1 MEKPPKN
8 SYISLL
14 LFSCTFLFLLLFILS
29 SFIQDQEIT
38 LERSLRKNVFKY
50 ATDPQPH
57 LQLAEYYA
65 KQNNFDLA
73 EKELALS
80 LSRNVTQVIPQEL
93 TQISSIQKEYQHT
106 IEKIDAVKS
115 VLQEKPDY
123 RDAWIQLSILS
134 FRVYRTEEALY
145 ALEQAYLLDPNEEA
159 IKNLRDL
166 LPWISY

>member
-1 MEKPPKN
+1 MGKLPKN
-8 SYISLL
+8 SYTSLL

-29 SFIQDQEIT
+29 SFIQDQHMT
-38 LERSLRKNVFKY
+38 LERNLRKNVFKY

-65 KQNNFDLA
+65 KQNNFALA
-73 EKELALS
+73 EKDLAIALS
-80 LSRNVTQVIPQEL
+80 QNVAQVIPQEL
-93 TQISSIQKEYQHT
+93 TQISSIQKEYQRT
-106 IEKIDAVKS
+106 VEKIDTVKP

-123 RDAWIQLSILS
+123 REAWIQLSVLS

-145 ALEQAYLLDPNEEA
+145 ALEQAYLLDPNEETV
-159 IKNLRDL
+159 KDLREL